1 MDPALWEL
9 LQEGESQD
17 EVAAIARLSKPDA
30 VPQGVRVI
38 AQMGNIITCR
48 LRRDTIREVRS
59 DAIVESLKASHFLGA
74 DPNPKVEQLSEINW
88 APSPETDE
96 RFIPALGATG
106 RDVVVG
112 IVDWGLDFV
121 HPDFLN
127 PDGTTRILALWD
139 QRPHSTKPAPQP
151 YGYGVVHY
159 AEAINQALASDNP
172 YAALDYYPT
181 DADSAETGAHGT
193 HVASI
198 AVGNGG
204 GGGPIGV
211 APKADLVFVHLSNI
225 KSNRSSKLGDSVALL
240 EAVDFID
247 QTAGDRP
254 CVINLS
260 IGRHAEQHDGS
271 TLVEQG
277 LDAILEA
284 KSGRAI
290 CQSCGNYYTRDTH
303 ASGQVRPG
311 EATTFFWQV
320 DEADFTPNELEIWYS
335 SRDVFEVKICSP
347 NGICTEVKLGER
359 SPLIIDKQTVGTIY
373 HRAYDPNNNDH
384 LIQCFLYPHG
394 PTGDWEITL
403 IGKDIVDGRCHA
415 WVERDLSLPN
425 CQSQFHPDNADPS
438 YTTGAIC
445 NGFRT
450 IAVGAYNPHSP
461 DHEIASFSSAGPT
474 RDGRIK
480 PDLVAPGV
488 SILAARSASN
498 WSENAA
504 RLTRKS
510 GTSMATPHVTGTVAL
525 MFEAADRPLRID
537 ETRRLLLASTHKT
550 DLTAS
555 DPTRFGS
562 GYLDTEA
569 AVQATRTWVKHSLS
583 TPHQQSD
590 REAPMNFETTPP
602 TPTFMSNDLQ
612 EMDEHWDIPDPS
624 EVAEATSTRNFILIS
639 GGPGLFDNRD
649 IEHDK
654 SWANYVTPPLL
665 LTNTAEKLKKFAA
678 SDEEVWWFIYKPA
691 YVRRWEDDLK
701 QKRKSIKEV
710 KDKGFSSYV
719 NLLEGR
725 AKARGWNLR
734 WFSTADQLWDKL
746 KTFKDPI
753 ARVWYWGHA
762 SGGLW
767 LTLSH
772 SAEARAV
779 APEPWEIVTIDSIKD
794 NASLKKRFQ
803 AGSSARLHRFIGCN
817 TRDFAQ
823 KWADTFEV
831 WTEGFDGK
839 IDFSVIHQDQYD
851 GEPSLVGS
859 ASRKRFSSNG
869 VEVPESITEEKTD
882 FETRSVAIAP
892 SAPTILE
899 DEETED
905 ALYEAAIAEAEMMA
919 ADDRFDSCGNHDDW
933 ADDDH
938 ELTADEVLR
947 ESYSEPITVNV
958 TPSTISMQLV
968 RQVDHDLEEATTPQS
983 TLSPATLVHHGL
995 SHLGLDDAD
1004 MPYHLKTNGMM
1015 SPAAIFDAFSPGG
1028 SPALR
1033 RHYQQF
1039 FEVIARP
1046 GDKLEHSLQEGDIL
1060 IRRVPAEGTLSHL
1073 AVIAKPNL
1081 YSPEQLSEHGLKPEV
1096 QRPGRF
1102 AQVIE
1107 GGAYSHR
1114 LADAFTR
1121 RITNAEGILSHSQM
1135 ILRLITAGIDIRDSI
1150 PTFSVAQRR
1159 SLESPLLIPSES
1171 TAALTWN
1178 RDKHPKV
1185 SGVTIERIAIAL
1197 SRYVDFDRIK
1207 DTIKAYNSINP
1218 TNPIPLD
1225 TSSADNAVFVEA
1237 IHQFQM
1243 KCYLNPKE
1251 HDGLAGESVL
1261 DNLGLLNRTG
1271 MHTVDKS
1278 YATAQT
1284 RLNQKAKQVEADT
1297 GGEFTASNWF
1307 KHMVN
1312 PSFLGQKFTKG
1323 IHRVFIRKCRIV
1335 EKELLDR
1342 YPDSNPVELGK
1353 RLGIEADDPHRG
1365 MRFKD
1370 GGNHKFGLAADIRY
1384 RGNPWITGNPDRSD
1398 GNEYF
1403 KNAMN
1408 RVALLIAGEEDFTF
1422 TANYL
1427 HKLGTTLST
1436 SDIHAEL
1443 SRRDQQFRTYLRL
1456 ADDQARLQQKLEE
1469 RRTSHTPGIFKSTSE
1484 TVAAAAKRWQAQ
1496 IKKDLKAL
1504 TLYFDSDRDPRNGF
1518 LNLSLELV
1526 TLLRDKV
1533 CMAWGAVDFGSKQS
1547 GDVMHFDC
1555 RVTGVGK
1562 TLSKA
1567 TPSKHPCQK

>member
-1 MDPALWEL
+1 MRL
-9 LQEGESQD
+9 
-17 EVAAIARLSKPDA
+17 IAHLGTI
-30 VPQGVRVI
+30 V
-38 AQMGNIITCR
+38 TCR
-48 LRRDTIREVRS
+48 LRRDTIRAVRS
-59 DAIVESLKASHFLGA
+59 DAAIESLKASHLLAPDPEISA
-74 DPNPKVEQLSEINW
+74 DDLADATWSPT
-88 APSPETDE
+88 PETDE
-96 RFIPALGATG
+96 RFIPTLGATG
-106 RDVVVG
+106 RGVVIG
-112 IVDWGLDFV
+112 IVDSGFDIA

-127 PDGTTRILALWD
+127 PDGTTRVLALWD
-139 QRPHSTKPAPQP
+139 QRSHPTVLPPQP
-151 YGYGVVHY
+151 YGYGVVHR
-159 AEAINQALASDNP
+159 ADAINRALASSNP
-172 YAALDYYPT
+172 YAALAYYPT
-181 DADSAETGAHGT
+181 DADAAAMGAHGT
-193 HVASI
+193 HVTSI
-198 AVGNGG
+198 AAGNGG

-211 APKADLVFVHLSNI
+211 APEADLILVHLSNL
-225 KSNRSSKLGDSVALL
+225 KASQSSKLGDSVALL
-240 EAVDFID
+240 EAIDFIH

-277 LDAILEA
+277 LDALLEA

-290 CQSCGNYYTRDTH
+290 CQSCGNYYTRNTH
-303 ASGQVRPG
+303 TAGQVRPG
-311 EATTFFWQV
+311 ESATMLWQV

-335 SRDVFEVKICSP
+335 SRDVFDVKICSP
-347 NGICTEVKLGER
+347 EGTCTQVGLRER
-359 SPLIIDKQTVGTIY
+359 SPLVNDGQPVGTIY

-384 LIQCFLYPHG
+384 LIQCFLHPHG
-394 PTGDWEITL
+394 STGDWDVTL
-403 IGKDIVDGRCHA
+403 IGKNLVNGQFHA
-415 WVERDLSLPN
+415 WIERDLSLPN
-425 CQSQFHPDNADPS
+425 CQSQFHPDHADPTS
-438 YTTGAIC
+438 TTGAIC

-450 IAVGAYNPHSP
+450 IAVGAYNPHAP
-461 DHEIASFSSAGPT
+461 DHDIAPFSSAGPT

-480 PDLVAPGV
+480 PDLAAPGV
-488 SILAARSASN
+488 SILAARSAP
-498 WSENAA
+498 AHRDADPA

-510 GTSMATPHVTGTVAL
+510 GTSMAAPHVTGTVAL
-525 MFEAADRPLRID
+525 MFEVAHRPLHID
-537 ETRRLLLASTHKT
+537 ETRRLLLANTQKT
-550 DLTAS
+550 DLTTS
-555 DPTRFGS
+555 EPFRFGS
-562 GYLDTEA
+562 GYLDVAA
-569 AVQATRTWVKHSLS
+569 AVQATRAFTQDQLPPQIK
-583 TPHQQSD
+583 QSN
-590 REAPMNFETTPP
+590 REATMNSENIPP
-602 TPTFMSNDLQ
+602 TSMFMSSDFQ
-612 EMDEHWDIPDPS
+612 EMDEHWDIPDPT
-624 EVAEATSTRNFILIS
+624 EGTEATSTRNFILIS
-639 GGPGLFDNRD
+639 GGPGLYDNRD
-649 IEHDK
+649 VEHDK

-665 LTNTAEKLKKFAA
+665 LTDTAEKLKKFAA

-734 WFSTADQLWDKL
+734 WFNTADELWAKL
-746 KTFKDPI
+746 KTFKDSI

-823 KWADTFEV
+823 KWAETFGV
-831 WTEGFDGK
+831 STEGFDGK
-839 IDFSVIHQDQYD
+839 IDFSGIHQAG

-859 ASRKRFSSNG
+859 ASRKRFSSSGSAAIEQIGDENMHLN
-869 VEVPESITEEKTD
+869 TEPM
-882 FETRSVAIAP
+882 AIAP
-892 SAPTILE
+892 SASPILN
-899 DEETED
+899 DEETDD
-905 ALYEAAIAEAEMMA
+905 ALYEAAIAEAKMLT

-933 ADDDH
+933 DDDDRQ
-938 ELTADEVLR
+938 LTADEGLR
-947 ESYSEPITVNV
+947 ESYSEPITANV
-958 TPSTISMQLV
+958 APSTINMQLV
-968 RQVDHDLEEATTPQS
+968 RQVDHDLEAATTAPS

-995 SHLGLDDAD
+995 SHLGLDDID
-1004 MPYHLKTNGMM
+1004 MPHHLKTNGMM
-1015 SPAAIFDAFSPGG
+1015 SPAAIFDALSPGG

-1046 GDKLEHSLQEGDIL
+1046 GDKLEHTLQEGDIL
-1060 IRRVPAEGTLSHL
+1060 IRRVPAEGNLSHL
-1073 AVIAKPNL
+1073 AVIANPNL
-1081 YSPEQLSEHGLKPEV
+1081 YSSEQLSEHGLKPEV
-1096 QRPGRF
+1096 HRPGRF

-1114 LADAFTR
+1114 LGDAFTR

-1171 TAALTWN
+1171 AAALTWN

-1185 SGVTIERIAIAL
+1185 SGVTIERMAIAL

-1243 KCYLNPKE
+1243 KCYLNSKE

-1297 GGEFTASNWF
+1297 GGEFTANNWF

-1365 MRFKD
+1365 MRFKG
-1370 GGNHKFGLAADIRY
+1370 GGNHTFGLAADIRY
-1384 RGNPWITGNPDRSD
+1384 RGNPWISGNPDRRI

-1408 RVALLIAGEEDFTF
+1408 RVALLITGEEDFTF
-1422 TANYL
+1422 TAKYL
-1427 HKLGTTLST
+1427 DKLGTTLST
-1436 SDIHAEL
+1436 SEIHAEL
-1443 SRRDQQFRTYLRL
+1443 SRRDQQFRAYLRL
-1456 ADDQARLQQKLEE
+1456 VDDQVRLQQKLEE
-1469 RRTSHTPGIFKSTSE
+1469 RRTSHTPGIFKSTGE
-1484 TVAAAAKRWQAQ
+1484 TVDSAAKRWQAQ

-1504 TLYFDSDRDPRNGF
+1504 TLYFEPDRDPRNGF
-1518 LNLSLELV
+1518 LNLSLELL
-1526 TLLRDKV
+1526 TILRDKV
-1533 CMAWGAVDFGSKQS
+1533 CMAWGAVDFGPKES

-1555 RVTGVGK
+1555 RVTDVGK
-1562 TLSKA
+1562 TLSKHS
-1567 TPSKHPCQK
+1567 PSQHPCETYSNLGAC